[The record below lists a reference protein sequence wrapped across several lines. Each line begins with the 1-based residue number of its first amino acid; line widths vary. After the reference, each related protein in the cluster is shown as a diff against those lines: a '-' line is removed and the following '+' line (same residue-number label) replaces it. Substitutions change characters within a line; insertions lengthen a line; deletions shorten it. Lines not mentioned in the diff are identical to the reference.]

1 MKKRGSNVWGLYDL
15 LKMLT
20 LALHSVVKLPV
31 AVQVKLIHSP
41 GKVVV
46 LVLGM

>member
-20 LALHSVVKLPV
+20 IIIIIVIVMS
-31 AVQVKLIHSP
+31 II
-41 GKVVV
+41 
-46 LVLGM
+46 